1 MMKIKSV
8 NYKGLFLHWTM
19 GLFIFVN
26 LFALS
31 AQYNV
36 SYSVNSIYT
45 TEKRIL
51 NQDEIKVHKIFYK
64 SFIEKNRPAY
74 FNPSLLRDAF
84 ENILIFKNRM
94 VHIAFNANSLLV
106 LLINFLIGT
115 SAARIFL
122 FHMESQKTSLPA

>member
-1 MMKIKSV
+1 
-8 NYKGLFLHWTM
+8 M